1 VVLHVKVLHR
11 RDDSGEYPSWLVQT
25 CNIRMRSV
33 GTHVVD
39 KIQWAA
45 RQQVVQEDSQVWLCF
60 SAAEITSSQWSD

>member
-1 VVLHVKVLHR
+1 MVLHVKVLHR
-11 RDDSGEYPSWLVQT
+11 RDDSGESPSWLVQT

-39 KIQWAA
+39 KIQRAA

-60 SAAEITSSQWSD
+60 NAAEITSSQWSD